1 MSMMIM
7 IIMIS
12 ISMIFFQLT
21 HPMEMSILLII
32 MTLTISVN
40 SLLFSMTQ
48 WFSYILFLI
57 YMGGVMVMFMYMSS
71 LTPNKFPITI
81 KKIMPIM
88 IFSLLF
94 IMFYD
99 YKMSKSMNF
108 KSYMSIIKSF
118 TFMSLNMTMIII
130 MILMIT
136 MISIIMITQN
146 KKTPLR
152 PISFK

>member
-1 MSMMIM
+1 MMIM

-32 MTLTISVN
+32 LTLTISIN
-40 SLLFSMTQ
+40 SLLFSMTP

-71 LTPNKFPITI
+71 LTPNKLPITI
-81 KKIMPIM
+81 KKIAPIM

-94 IMFYD
+94 ITFYN
-99 YKMSKSMNF
+99 YKIFKSMNL
-108 KSYMSIIKSF
+108 KSSMSIMKSF
-118 TFMSLNMTMIII
+118 TFLSMNMTMIII
-130 MILMIT
+130 TILMIT

-152 PISFK
+152 PISLK

>member
-1 MSMMIM
+1 MMIM
-7 IIMIS
+7 FIMIS
-12 ISMIFFQLT
+12 ISMIFLQLT

-32 MTLTISVN
+32 MTLTISIN
-40 SLLFSMTQ
+40 SLSFSMTA

-71 LTPNKFPITI
+71 LTPNKLPFTI
-81 KKIMPIM
+81 KKIASIM

-94 IMFYD
+94 ITFYN
-99 YKMSKSMNF
+99 YKIFKSMNF
-108 KSYMSIIKSF
+108 KSSMSIMKSF
-118 TFMSLNMTMIII
+118 TFLSMNMTMIII
-130 MILMIT
+130 TTLMIT

-152 PISFK
+152 PISLK